1 MSKKEDLKFLYEKA
15 ISGREHH
22 QNNFNHWMNMYAL
35 FNGALFIGFYTVAK
49 DGGTD
54 TDVIKILILALG
66 FLEALFWHC
75 SARGFYRWI
84 LSWIGV
90 VQYYETEL
98 EQQMCKDEQTTQS
111 EEEPQEQSEEE
122 PQEQA
127 ENAEQSAT
135 ESPKRA
141 KTRKVYGL
149 FMHLE
154 KKVFKKDGKTP
165 RKLFYKPFSTQ
176 KITILFT
183 LCVTVA
189 WGLLL
194 AYNVLAMFAPVK
206 AFFDQHK
213 IAFCIGIGAIV
224 VLGIIITLLWLFMKC
239 REDLE
244 KSHEHWHKTE
254 RGFVHVPNQD

>member
-35 FNGALFIGFYTVAK
+35 FNGALFIGFYTVEK
-49 DGGTD
+49 DSGTD

-111 EEEPQEQSEEE
+111 EEEPQEQ
-122 PQEQA
+122 A

-165 RKLFYKPFSTQ
+165 NFLFYKPFSTQ

-194 AYNVLAMFAPVK
+194 AYNVLAMFAPAK

-213 IAFCIGIGAIV
+213 IAFCIGIG
-224 VLGIIITLLWLFMKC
+224 VLGISITLFCLFMKC
-239 REDLE
+239 REYLE

-254 RGFVHVPNQD
+254 RGFVHVPNQCSTGGNR